1 MSDLQG
7 KLQSLA
13 TKLGLNHETTPPTA
27 APAGAV
33 EVPWAEGQSGAE
45 VDWSEYEIAAEYV
58 RLYRKARFHNGE
70 WLFPYVHYTNLNTTV
85 GKIPA
90 DLERMV
96 NEEDWKIVTIQPNG
110 AGMQSVLLTRTTSH
124 QLASPVKVQPIEVT
138 TDDAPDNSGAWVEKG
153 SE

>member
-13 TKLGLNHETTPPTA
+13 TKLGLNHETPLPTV
-27 APAGAV
+27 APAGEV
-33 EVPWAEGQSGAE
+33 EVAWGEGQSGAE
-45 VDWSEYEIAAEYV
+45 VDWSGYEIPAEQV
-58 RLYRKARFHNGE
+58 RLYQKARFHNGE
-70 WLFPYVHYTNLNTTV
+70 WLFPYVHYTSLNATV

-96 NEEDWKIVTIQPNG
+96 NEDDWKIVTIQPNG
-110 AGMQSVLLTRTTSH
+110 AGMQSVLLTRTTVH
-124 QLASPVKVQPIEVT
+124 PLTFPVKVQPLEVT
-138 TDDAPDNSGAWVEKG
+138 LDDVPDNSAAWVEKG